1 MSNWHFSLVVS
12 SLLHYLLKHSYSR
25 SEVHMFGVL
34 LTHSFHLNKSGESF
48 CAPKAVEFPLDF
60 VKYGEDMTRE
70 RERTKIISRW
80 HPVSCQINSSKE
92 QAYQQRRNQTLE
104 RKVWHVK
111 VIHWLLQ
118 CGWPCGSGEG
128 NVGSEHLHRENLP
141 KLWECWK
148 SWQNLGI
155 SPDLLHRFSFNQPG
169 TQV

>member
-1 MSNWHFSLVVS
+1 MTCPCPGS
-12 SLLHYLLKHSYSR
+12 SLLRVSIWTNQGKASLLQNQQN
-25 SEVHMFGVL
+25 
-34 LTHSFHLNKSGESF
+34 FHLTLLRTGKIWPE
-48 CAPKAVEFPLDF
+48 
-60 VKYGEDMTRE
+60 RE
-70 RERTKIISRW
+70 REDKIIRHW

-141 KLWECWK
+141 KHWECWK

-155 SPDLLHRFSFNQPG
+155 CPDLLHRFSFNQPG